1 MKRLNVRFLGNLLIA
16 LGLLLCLAAVY
27 DALRPY
33 FPDRASYDF
42 IGRLGAGLGISP
54 TRRPAADR
62 PDAPPPARR
71 RRPPPRPE
79 TPPPLIEGEGL
90 ITRHVHYTRGGYH
103 LWAWAVK
110 PEAVE
115 GERAILEAAHAAPGE
130 EGGFWLVTFADTT
143 GDGEP
148 DREIARSDYL
158 TAEKAGEWSA
168 LEFELPEDQ
177 RIFVGTTWP
186 EGSATAVFRTNGPW
200 PTDDGPFED
209 RFYHTIRPDRTVTA
223 GPAYTNLRISFH

>member
-1 MKRLNVRFLGNLLIA
+1 MKIFNARVLGNLLIV
-16 LGLLLCLAAVY
+16 LGILILLVAVY

-42 IGRLGAGLGISP
+42 IGRLRSSLDGSP
-54 TRRPAADR
+54 
-62 PDAPPPARR
+62 APP
-71 RRPPPRPE
+71 RRPPPRRRHPLRSAA
-79 TPPPLIEGEGL
+79 PPLFIEGEGL
-90 ITRHVHYTRGGYH
+90 ITRNVHYTRGNYH

-110 PEAVE
+110 PEKVE
-115 GERAILEAAHAAPGE
+115 GDRAKLEAAHAAPGE
-130 EGGFWLVTFADTT
+130 EGGFWMVAFADTT

-158 TAEKAGEWSA
+158 TAEKAGEWSS
-168 LEFELPEDQ
+168 LEFEVPGDR

-186 EGSATAVFRTNGPW
+186 EESDTAVFRTNGPW

-209 RFYHTIRPDRTVTA
+209 RFYHTIRPGKAVTA